1 MPITINNLFYQN
13 INRHIFNT
21 KCFVGI
27 ILSSMLK
34 DTHSLDLD
42 LLQGIRT
49 YNWEQ
54 DNSPPGHCPPENFP
68 PDNSPRTIAPLWQF
82 FSVLYLV
89 SDYLFLTMTS
99 IALLYFHFKNTLLF
113 KPVLSLYLPCNH
125 YFSKFFLF
133 INLCT

>member
-1 MPITINNLFYQN
+1 MPLTINNLFYQN

-21 KCFVGI
+21 KCFIGI

-54 DNSPPGHCPPENFP
+54 DNSPPDNSP
-68 PDNSPRTIAPLWQF
+68 PDNSPRTIAPHNF

-89 SDYLFLTMTS
+89 SDYLFLTMNS

-125 YFSKFFLF
+125 YFSKFFLI